1 MDKLSESWTPTA
13 VSSTFRLATGPL
25 TDKPGHRPTAGGER
39 VYSAVCGLGW
49 RFGVHTEEQ
58 AKSTVVDGAGATVP
72 SYAVHFVL
80 NPHISRGA
88 AYGRLILRTTVQHLI
103 PSAQSPPPEEVPCDF
118 PRDSSLVGLGT
129 FIYPSNAP
137 TAIITFSVTLP
148 ASLGMPLPRTLTP
161 KMENT
166 LEDTLNGKELIDV
179 KFYAFSG
186 WCGTNIAHPKALF
199 AQTALLRGFAD
210 DFDSLLDGH
219 GFSEAAKEVD
229 LDAHEAEDEEIGAAD
244 YGYDSDSDLESEEDE
259 TIQAS
264 SQENKVPNGQAMTKP
279 ELEGEQ
285 QKDPARPGRRVGRVI
300 VLKGT
305 AFKTWK
311 ALLYFLYTGRIRFN
325 QLTSHSDASDSSIAA
340 SGPSCSPKSMY
351 RLADKFGF
359 ADLQALALESISTQL
374 SKVNIIHEV
383 FSSFTSMYPAIQDL
397 EVDFL
402 VKNFPVDASESLAAM
417 TQQICDGVK
426 PHCAGTLRMV
436 LERMAVVGQTK

>member
-1 MDKLSESWTPTA
+1 MTGENTRRRPLPIFFPTLIYGQTQRELDA
-13 VSSTFRLATGPL
+13 NGRFVDLPARNGATSGQA
-25 TDKPGHRPTAGGER
+25 RSGGER
-39 VYSAVCGLGW
+39 LYTAVCGLGW

-58 AKSTVVDGAGATVP
+58 AKSTVVDGTGATVP
-72 SYAVHFVL
+72 SYA
-80 NPHISRGA
+80 
-88 AYGRLILRTTVQHLI
+88 HLI
-103 PSAQSPPPEEVPCDF
+103 PSAQAPPPDEVLCDF

-129 FIYPSNAP
+129 FVYPSNAP
-137 TAIITFSVTLP
+137 TPIITFSVTLP

-166 LEDTLNGKELIDV
+166 LEKTLEGKELIDV

-186 WCGTNIAHPKALF
+186 WRGTNIGHPKALF
-199 AQTALLRGFAD
+199 AQTALLRAFAD
-210 DFDSLLDGH
+210 DFDSLLAGH

-229 LDAHEAEDEEIGAAD
+229 LDAHEAEDEEIGATD
-244 YGYDSDSDLESEEDE
+244 YGYDSDSDLEWEEDQ
-259 TIQAS
+259 TLRAS
-264 SQENKVPNGQAMTKP
+264 FQENKVPNGQTETIP
-279 ELEGEQ
+279 EGEQ
-285 QKDPARPGRRVGRVI
+285 QKDPVRPGRRVGRVI

-311 ALLYFLYTGRIRFN
+311 ALLYYLYTGRIRFN
-325 QLTSHSDASDSSIAA
+325 QLTSHADASESSLAA

-359 ADLQALALESISTQL
+359 ADLQALALDSISTQL
-374 SKVNIIHEV
+374 SQVNIIHEV

-436 LERMAVVGQTK
+436 LERMAVGQKK